1 MRSYY
6 SSPAESEQ
14 RAGLAK
20 VVDLAGAREAMA
32 RPDARR
38 GVKRGVKGPLNDER
52 PVGAKLATGRD

>member
-1 MRSYY
+1 M
-6 SSPAESEQ
+6 P

-38 GVKRGVKGPLNDER
+38 GVKRGVKDPQNDER
-52 PVGAKLATGRD
+52 PVGANARNGP